1 MVLNRMPSLPLP
13 PPPEFAPISVPWP
26 RRMQTLS
33 IITWILLTPGLVGI
47 FFLLASHQYM
57 FYAAL
62 GYLIFVYLDPAPSMC
77 GRKSMWVRKWT
88 FWKLVRDF
96 FPIKIQKTVDLDPS
110 KNYVFGYHPHGIIGV
125 GAMVNFGTEANYF
138 SSLVIIF

>member
-1 MVLNRMPSLPLP
+1 
-13 PPPEFAPISVPWP
+13 
-26 RRMQTLS
+26 
-33 IITWILLTPGLVGI
+33 
-47 FFLLASHQYM
+47 
-57 FYAAL
+57 
-62 GYLIFVYLDPAPSMC
+62 
-77 GRKSMWVRKWT
+77 MWVRKWT